1 MESKLWDGNFCH
13 ISLYNS
19 LEHLP
24 SDTSCIKTSLIYMAR
39 YIENKKFDMTKSKTY
54 KALAKLLGNLF
65 LPSIRLDGTYLS
77 LIFTI
82 TPLNKRYNFT
92 VP

>member
-19 LEHLP
+19 LE
-24 SDTSCIKTSLIYMAR
+24 SDTSCIKTSLISMAR
-39 YIENKKFDMTKSKTY
+39 YIKNKKFDMTKSKTY
-54 KALAKLLGNLF
+54 KISAKLFGNSF
-65 LPSIRLDGTYLS
+65 LPFIRLDGTYLS